1 MRIDRF
7 DHLVL
12 TVADMNATIAFY
24 SRVLGMQEITFGDQ
38 RRALAFG
45 QQKINLHSVGRP
57 IAPHAASPTP
67 GSADLCFI
75 VAGGIEEVL
84 AHLQTCGVAL
94 EAGPVPRT
102 GATGPITSVYFRDPD
117 GNLLEVA
124 TYDQSIQ
131 LS

>member
-1 MRIDRF
+1 MRIDLL
-7 DHLVL
+7 DHIVL
-12 TVADMNATIAFY
+12 TVVDISVTIAFY
-24 SRVLGMQEITFGDQ
+24 SRVLGMREITFGDQ

-45 QQKINLHSVGRP
+45 QQKINLHGAERP

-75 VAGGIEEVL
+75 VASGIEEVL
-84 AHLQTCGVAL
+84 AHLQVCGVAL

-124 TYDQSIQ
+124 TYDQPIQ

>member
-1 MRIDRF
+1 MRVDRL
-7 DHLVL
+7 DHVVL
-12 TVADMNATIAFY
+12 TVVDISATIDFY
-24 SRVLGMQEITFGDQ
+24 SRVLGMQEITFGEQ
-38 RRALAFG
+38 RKALVFG
-45 QQKINLHSVGRP
+45 QQKINLHSAGRP
-57 IAPHAASPTP
+57 IVPHAATPTP

-75 VAGGIEEVL
+75 VACGIQEVL
-84 AHLQTCGVAL
+84 AHLQACGVAL

-124 TYDQSIQ
+124 TYDQSIP